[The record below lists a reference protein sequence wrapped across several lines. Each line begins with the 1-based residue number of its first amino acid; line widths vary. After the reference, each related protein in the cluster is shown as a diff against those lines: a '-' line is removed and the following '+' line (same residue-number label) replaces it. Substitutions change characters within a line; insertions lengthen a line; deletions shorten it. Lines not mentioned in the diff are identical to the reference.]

1 VIEVEPLIC
10 PSEGNRVFGPSIWGG
25 RAGGR
30 HQYLTIVELMLPL
43 TFLRSMSTEDDV
55 DFSSDARERS
65 ASSPLLLLRLSRFSR
80 SSSWW
85 GRWQRL
91 EGSDVPHGV
100 LEVSTVPEGVAH
112 VFVVRALG
120 VEDVV
125 QCTFA
130 SARSSSGAR
139 GRWSGG
145 VEFLTRPL
153 IPTFVGLLVRVASW
167 CRRCRLCSSDEVLS
181 SFVGG
186 DVEVGFPKQLFG
198 GSRRFLQYGSDEG
211 RVIRSPVEVLDH
223 CCFCDLGDM
232 ISHGLKS
239 LEV

>member
-1 VIEVEPLIC
+1 MIKVDPLIC
-10 PSEGNRVFGPSIWGG
+10 PSEGNRVLGPSIRGG

-30 HQYLTIVELMLPL
+30 HQYLTVVELLLPL
-43 TFLRSMSTEDDV
+43 TFLRSMSTEDDI
-55 DFSSDARERS
+55 DFSIDTRERS
-65 ASSPLLLLRLSRFSR
+65 ASSPLLLLRLSRISR

-85 GRWQRL
+85 GRWQRF
-91 EGSDVPHGV
+91 EGSAVPNGV
-100 LEVSTVPEGVAH
+100 LEVSAVPEGVAH

-130 SARSSSGAR
+130 SARSSSGER
-139 GRWSGG
+139 GGWSGG
-145 VEFLTRPL
+145 VDFFARPL
-153 IPTFVGLLVRVASW
+153 FPTLVGLLVRVASW

-186 DVEVGFPKQLFG
+186 NVEVGFLEQLLG
-198 GSRRFLQYGSDEG
+198 GSRRLLQYGSDEG
-211 RVIRSPVEVLDH
+211 RVIRSLVEVLDH
-223 CCFCDLGDM
+223 CCFHDLGDT

-239 LEV
+239 FEV